1 MKRKQIIQR
10 ELKEIYNAPKPAKKR
25 QFMEEYQKRKEE
37 RILRPVKEEGKE
49 GIEKSAWQPV
59 SICHMLAIQCT
70 YLTKWV
76 WVVTA
81 AVLGISFY
89 AGTMVWTQ
97 DWWVACASVPF
108 LGMTA
113 ITASFRSQ
121 AWDMA
126 QLEQA
131 SRFSLRS
138 VVAARITIL
147 GTGNLLCL
155 VVMCIWRNPAGGR
168 QFLFLLAPYLLTSV
182 GCLVITRRMK
192 GREGIYASAGVAS
205 AVCCMEMVL
214 HGNFS
219 WIMEAQ
225 YTGWWLAATAGI
237 LALAVREIRRTIT
250 GMEELLW
257 S

>member
-1 MKRKQIIQR
+1 
-10 ELKEIYNAPKPAKKR
+10 
-25 QFMEEYQKRKEE
+25 MEEYQKRKEE

-121 AWDMA
+121 AWHHP
-126 QLEQA
+126 
-131 SRFSLRS
+131 
-138 VVAARITIL
+138 
-147 GTGNLLCL
+147 G
-155 VVMCIWRNPAGGR
+155 
-168 QFLFLLAPYLLTSV
+168 
-182 GCLVITRRMK
+182 K
-192 GREGIYASAGVAS
+192 
-205 AVCCMEMVL
+205 
-214 HGNFS
+214 
-219 WIMEAQ
+219 
-225 YTGWWLAATAGI
+225 
-237 LALAVREIRRTIT
+237 LAVEDAPRRGHPGACKKNSNINRPLRQI
-250 GMEELLW
+250 GA
-257 S
+257 